1 MPSKLTQA
9 AFAAQVGLSRGR
21 IAQLVGEG
29 LPVEP
34 DGGINL
40 EKGKDWIANNLDPKR
55 REAAT
60 GEAPQGKLGMV
71 ATVRTK
77 KMLAELRMLDMEAK
91 RKEGLLL
98 DREEVA
104 RAAFGRAR
112 FERDAWTGW
121 ASRAATALASEL
133 GSDPAQTFA
142 ALDRMVRENL
152 AELAATP
159 WRIDGNG

>member
-1 MPSKLTQA
+1 MPSLTQA
-9 AFAAQVGLSRGR
+9 AFAKEVGLSRGR

-34 DGGINL
+34 GGGIDL
-40 EKGKDWIANNLDPKR
+40 AKGKRWIADNLDPKR

-60 GEAPQGKLGMV
+60 GNAPDGKLGMV
-71 ATVRTK
+71 AAMRAQKLLRETK
-77 KMLAELRMLDMEAK
+77 LIDMEVK
-91 RKEGLLL
+91 RKEGALIT
-98 DREEVA
+98 REDVA

-121 ASRAATALASEL
+121 ASRTASVLAAEL
-133 GSDPAQTFA
+133 GTDPQRTFA
-142 ALDRMVRENL
+142 ALDRLVREQL

-159 WRIDGNG
+159 WSFDGDE